1 MKFNK
6 QPRNHQSQQ
15 FTMLKKLPI
24 IRKSVQIKRILLV
37 DDDCF
42 NLIALKTVL
51 GQAEQNLYK
60 RLSQKALGYKVKPMS
75 EDQSIL
81 KKVVTRNNGQE
92 AVDAIKEAHI
102 QGSIQYSLILMDC
115 SMPVLDGY
123 QASDQIKKYLKL
135 YS

>member
-1 MKFNK
+1 
-6 QPRNHQSQQ
+6 
-15 FTMLKKLPI
+15 
-24 IRKSVQIKRILLV
+24 
-37 DDDCF
+37 
-42 NLIALKTVL
+42 
-51 GQAEQNLYK
+51 
-60 RLSQKALGYKVKPMS
+60 MS